1 MPDNEPMSDADIFGD
16 LEKSSLEFGEALM
29 ANEPDDDADPIATEI
44 AEGKAVVAKD
54 EADEPSAEG
63 EAAEDGAEQQADED
77 VDRYAAAPNLTYTVD
92 GKQVEF
98 PQMKM
103 YVDEHGVQQGA
114 MVNMADLPAVQSR
127 LSKAD
132 YYEANFQTAVD
143 RAAASKLGAFEFT
156 DGSKQTHKGEAAF
169 DAALAEN
176 AKLAAV
182 TKLFAETIE
191 NPESLIDI
199 AYAMQQAIQNNQDPA
214 SVPEFRRLQKDLGYA
229 LRDAEY
235 GFRDARG
242 KQRET
247 IQSTTQQE
255 AQHATTR
262 TSEINSAV
270 NTWGAKYPALTA
282 DDKQDAIAYLT
293 KIGTT
298 IVRPASPE
306 EAKTFG
312 IQPGALITDHP
323 AVDAYLANVAKIRS
337 ASTASASNQQRIA
350 AENAQRK
357 AAAKIPTPKK
367 PVTTKRETV
376 PSSEDTNH
384 SEWLKQAAAWDR
396 GEFYVPSE

>member
-1 MPDNEPMSDADIFGD
+1 MPDNETLSDADIFGD
-16 LEKSSLEFGEALM
+16 LEKSSLEFGEALT
-29 ANEPDDDADPIATEI
+29 ATEPDEPEDQIAAEI
-44 AEGKAVVAKD
+44 AEGKAVVATEEPDEKD
-54 EADEPSAEG
+54 VAEG
-63 EAAEDGAEQQADED
+63 QAAEEGEPAADED
-77 VDRYAAAPNLTYTVD
+77 GDRYAAAPNASYVVD
-92 GKQVEF
+92 GKTVEF
-98 PQMKM
+98 PHIKM
-103 YVDEHGVQQGA
+103 YVDENGVPQGA
-114 MVNMADLPAVQSR
+114 MINLTDLPHVQSR

-143 RAAASKLGAFEFT
+143 RAATSKLATLEFT
-156 DGSKQTHKGEAAF
+156 DGSKTMHKGEAAF
-169 DAALAEN
+169 DAALLEN

-199 AYAMQQAIQNNQDPA
+199 AYAMQQAIQAGQNPA
-214 SVPEFRRLQKDLGYA
+214 DVPEFKRLQRDLGYA
-229 LRDAEY
+229 LKDADY

-247 IQSTTQQE
+247 IQQTTHQE
-255 AQHATTR
+255 SQHAATR
-262 TSEINSAV
+262 TSEINGAV
-270 NTWGAKYPALTA
+270 SQWSAKYPALTA

-306 EAKTFG
+306 EAKTYG

-323 AVDAYLANVAKIRS
+323 VIDAYLANVAKIRS
-337 ASTASASNQQRIA
+337 ASTASASTQQRIA

-357 AAAKIPTPKK
+357 AAAKIVTTKK
-367 PVTTKRETV
+367 PVTTAKATV
-376 PSSEDTNH
+376 PSEDTNH
-384 SEWLKQAAAWDR
+384 AEWLKQAAAWDR